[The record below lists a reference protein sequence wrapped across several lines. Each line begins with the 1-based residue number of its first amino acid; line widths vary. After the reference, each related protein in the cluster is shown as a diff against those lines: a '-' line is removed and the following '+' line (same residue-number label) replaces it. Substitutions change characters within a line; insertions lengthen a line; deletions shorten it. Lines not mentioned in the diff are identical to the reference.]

1 VNHGQKARLLA
12 KLDKIFGKSLKRKT
26 IAVWGLAFKP
36 RTDDMR
42 EAPAV
47 PIIRGLLQR
56 GAKVQAYDPQAMP
69 VAKSIF
75 GSKITFSR
83 SAYAALKGADA
94 LLIVTEWNEFREP
107 DFEKMRNLMRQPL
120 ILDGRNIYQ
129 PAVVRAA
136 GFTYGSIGRP

>member
-1 VNHGQKARLLA
+1 SQKSRLLT
-12 KLDKIFGKSLKRKT
+12 KLDKMVGKTLKKKT

-47 PIIRGLLQR
+47 PIIKGLLAR
-56 GAKVQAYDPQAMP
+56 GAKVVAYDPEATK
-69 VAKSIF
+69 VAKGIF
-75 GSKITFSR
+75 GSKITYAKH
-83 SAYAALKGADA
+83 AYAALKGADA

-107 DFEKMRNLMRQPL
+107 DFGKMKKLMREPL

-129 PAVVRAA
+129 PSAVRAA